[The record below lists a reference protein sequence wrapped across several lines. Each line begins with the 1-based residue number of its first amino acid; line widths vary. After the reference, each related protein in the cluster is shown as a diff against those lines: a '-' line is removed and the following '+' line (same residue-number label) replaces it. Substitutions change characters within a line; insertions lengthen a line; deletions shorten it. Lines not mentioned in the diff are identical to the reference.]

1 LVEHLTEMGLNI
13 NVIEHLELLS
23 IYQPEAIS
31 TEEVSKFGKIIMQQN
46 MGNAAHFVVSK

>member
-1 LVEHLTEMGLNI
+1 VNYLTEMGLNI

-46 MGNAAHFVVSK
+46 MGNAAHFVLSK